1 MSQFLSLDKYENRML
16 NLVATH
22 VARAETRVML
32 SRRVKHA
39 LVVAMGS
46 RTLVLDPE
54 RALLFDVLLGAQLLS
69 NRKQSEQSRR
79 RRPFPRTTVG
89 PWVAAGM
96 AELMERFGRV
106 QAVPGFERYTHGKE
120 LPVVVWNE
128 VPWRKIR
135 EGEFTSG
142 AESVVMPGLEF
153 QHARN
158 DFDAILR
165 ELSAGRYPLE
175 EIPGLDMPVARL
187 PLTLSFS
194 DGAGPDFERLTETM
208 QDYRDYQRAVGNCYQ
223 RKSEGLLDDQWAPRL
238 RYSGVH
244 LDGTR
249 LARVVAA
256 RHAGEMPRIFRQRL
270 ADMERMFDPRQHHV
284 MQVVD
289 VHSLHGGSL
298 RSPAYNPDTLAL
310 LANVFRELGV
320 DMTILAFADQV
331 VTLPDATRVYVHSPI
346 SIKRIDQNW
355 DHACLNRLAYLV
367 LGRLRRVH
375 GQGCAFPPLQ
385 FQTALQEFNLAEET
399 AQHSYR
405 SILYVQTRTL
415 QQIAQHYNRPE
426 FFATTARRID
436 ELLEQLHA
444 RSSDARLDTEMST
457 IDEQLN
463 LNAAPGGHVANMSTL

>member
-153 QHARN
+153 QQTTTLGWPAA
-158 DFDAILR
+158 FII
-165 ELSAGRYPLE
+165 SC
-175 EIPGLDMPVARL
+175 ITCGLDVP
-187 PLTLSFS
+187 
-194 DGAGPDFERLTETM
+194 GPCTSTRISCLKPWANSPSWCKASPM
-208 QDYRDYQRAVGNCYQ
+208 RATV
-223 RKSEGLLDDQWAPRL
+223 SA
-238 RYSGVH
+238 
-244 LDGTR
+244 
-249 LARVVAA
+249 
-256 RHAGEMPRIFRQRL
+256 
-270 ADMERMFDPRQHHV
+270 
-284 MQVVD
+284 
-289 VHSLHGGSL
+289 
-298 RSPAYNPDTLAL
+298 
-310 LANVFRELGV
+310 
-320 DMTILAFADQV
+320 
-331 VTLPDATRVYVHSPI
+331 
-346 SIKRIDQNW
+346 
-355 DHACLNRLAYLV
+355 
-367 LGRLRRVH
+367 
-375 GQGCAFPPLQ
+375 
-385 FQTALQEFNLAEET
+385 
-399 AQHSYR
+399 
-405 SILYVQTRTL
+405 
-415 QQIAQHYNRPE
+415 
-426 FFATTARRID
+426 
-436 ELLEQLHA
+436 
-444 RSSDARLDTEMST
+444 
-457 IDEQLN
+457 
-463 LNAAPGGHVANMSTL
+463 